1 MSASLFARGGANRLG
16 GDADLDCSATRF
28 CALAEHLLS
37 FSSPLRAEFGKG
49 LPLRLPPLPPFR
61 GAVSHSA
68 GPSRIEHAP
77 GTACWHQRRTTARTT
92 PGRRD
97 ADPASSCPRTTGTGG
112 RGPRGTAG
120 EVRGDEA
127 PGQRVGAS
135 RRAAREPLSR
145 DEGRVW
151 ALTRQDSRQRPAG
164 MSRYGGLASR
174 ALSSP
179 GQALLGRDGVGHSLG
194 TRRRAPTCATE
205 RTLTAGGLSPL
216 LPAARADME
225 LRAGSWVKPCR

>member
-77 GTACWHQRRTTARTT
+77 GTAC
-92 PGRRD
+92 
-97 ADPASSCPRTTGTGG
+97 
-112 RGPRGTAG
+112 
-120 EVRGDEA
+120 
-127 PGQRVGAS
+127 
-135 RRAAREPLSR
+135 
-145 DEGRVW
+145 
-151 ALTRQDSRQRPAG
+151 
-164 MSRYGGLASR
+164 LASTTDDR
-174 ALSSP
+174 AHH
-179 GQALLGRDGVGHSLG
+179 ARA
-194 TRRRAPTCATE
+194 TRR
-205 RTLTAGGLSPL
+205 
-216 LPAARADME
+216 
-225 LRAGSWVKPCR
+225 